1 VFELLD
7 LTLEIKNAYKNGRS
21 EFEIETLA
29 REGGFRTMVEAGVDH
44 IIAGLTSYE
53 ALSEVLDTGVR
64 AI

>member
-1 VFELLD
+1 
-7 LTLEIKNAYKNGRS
+7 
-21 EFEIETLA
+21 
-29 REGGFRTMVEAGVDH
+29 MVEAGVDH